1 VDCGIGWHSDLSP
14 HKHST
19 SVHPVMGS
27 EQLESSEHSN
37 FQQQGSRNYWDAKSP
52 DVAE

>member
-1 VDCGIGWHSDLSP
+1 MDRGIGWHSDLSL

-19 SVHPVMGS
+19 SADPVMGY

-37 FQQQGSRNYWDAKSP
+37 F
-52 DVAE
+52 